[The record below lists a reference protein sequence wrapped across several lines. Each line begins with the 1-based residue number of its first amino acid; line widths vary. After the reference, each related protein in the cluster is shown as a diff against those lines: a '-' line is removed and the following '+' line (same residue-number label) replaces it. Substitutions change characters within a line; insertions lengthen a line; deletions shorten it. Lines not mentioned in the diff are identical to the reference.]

1 MVKLKKGLKCTSYRI
16 SLMQRGHTK
25 KKEIDLVLT
34 FKGRLVERLGY
45 ARWYKDTYMYIV
57 FGDKFMKW
65 IISSNYKITNSA
77 KKWLIKYLWSLY
89 IKQNVFK

>member
-45 ARWYKDTYMYIV
+45 AR
-57 FGDKFMKW
+57 
-65 IISSNYKITNSA
+65 
-77 KKWLIKYLWSLY
+77 
-89 IKQNVFK
+89 